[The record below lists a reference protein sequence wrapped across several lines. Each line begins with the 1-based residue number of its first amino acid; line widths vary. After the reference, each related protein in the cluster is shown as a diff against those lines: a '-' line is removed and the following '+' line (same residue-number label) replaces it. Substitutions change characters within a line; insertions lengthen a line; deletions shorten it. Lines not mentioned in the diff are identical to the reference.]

1 MVEIVI
7 SVTNVL
13 AQNYYKNHLVSFIY
27 LFIYYFFAGRLFMY
41 KRFFFSQ
48 VIVQFQIH
56 QNRWLKIQKT
66 HLYRVSLE
74 LKKNIH

>member
-13 AQNYYKNHLVSFIY
+13 AENYYKNHHVSFIY
-27 LFIYYFFAGRLFMY
+27 LLFFAGRLFMY
-41 KRFFFSQ
+41 KRLVFFFSQ
-48 VIVQFQIH
+48 IIVQFQIH